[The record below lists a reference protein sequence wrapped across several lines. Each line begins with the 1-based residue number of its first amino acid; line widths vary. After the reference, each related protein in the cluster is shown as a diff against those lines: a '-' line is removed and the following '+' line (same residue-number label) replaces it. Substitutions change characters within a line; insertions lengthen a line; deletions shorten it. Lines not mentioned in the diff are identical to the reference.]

1 MKAALLFP
9 LLLRRQ
15 QRKTPGNVE
24 RIISEKTAMF
34 NSKFFTVMIV
44 LTFLVLGGA
53 VALQVLE
60 MNEYNLFETLQE
72 RYFPS
77 K

>member
-1 MKAALLFP
+1 MLQLP
-9 LLLRRQ
+9 QLLRK
-15 QRKTPGNVE
+15 QRRNA
-24 RIISEKTAMF
+24 EKILPEETAMF

-44 LTFLVLGGA
+44 LTFLALGGA

>member
-1 MKAALLFP
+1 
-9 LLLRRQ
+9 
-15 QRKTPGNVE
+15 
-24 RIISEKTAMF
+24 MF
-34 NSKFFTVMIV
+34 NSKLFTVMIV

>member
-1 MKAALLFP
+1 MWQPPQQLRKPLQSAEWIFP
-9 LLLRRQ
+9 
-15 QRKTPGNVE
+15 E
-24 RIISEKTAMF
+24 ETAMF
-34 NSKFFTVMIV
+34 NSKLFTVMIV
-44 LTFLVLGGA
+44 LTFLVLGGT